1 MKVLVTGGTGFVGA
15 HAVAA
20 LLDAGHEVRLLARRP
35 ERVPATLGAMGLD
48 TAQLDVV
55 EGDMVDADAVSRAV
69 KGMDAV
75 IHSAAVVAALDRK
88 SAEAALDINVTGTKT
103 VLEAAIAEGCD
114 PVVHISSIAAVFTPK
129 VELLTTDL
137 PPVVD
142 AANPYT
148 RSKAIAD
155 QYARD
160 RQAAGDPV
168 VIVYP
173 GGVCGPNVGE
183 LCGDAGEGFA
193 SILSIG
199 FLAVTGG
206 GVNVID
212 ARDLAAV
219 LVAILEPGRG
229 PRRYMV
235 GGTLVSLAEIVRMF
249 RGVTGRRIPAVRTP
263 GALYRGLGALFD
275 AIRRVI
281 PFNTVFTA
289 EGMQLLTLA
298 KDTDDSAV
306 HDELRV
312 TYRNPEQTLEDT
324 LRGLYAAGHLTPKQ
338 AGALAR

>member
-15 HAVAA
+15 HAVKA
-20 LLDAGHEVRLLARRP
+20 LLGAGHEVRLLVRRP
-35 ERVPATLGAMGLD
+35 ERVAPTLGAMGVD
-48 TAQLDVV
+48 TAALDVV
-55 EGDMVDADAVSRAV
+55 EGDMVDTDAVGRAV

-75 IHSAAVVAALDRK
+75 IHAAAVVAALDRK

-103 VLEAAIAEGCD
+103 VLSAALAEGCD
-114 PVVHISSIAAVFTPK
+114 PVVHVSSIAAVFTPR
-129 VELLTTDL
+129 VDLLTADL

-155 QYARD
+155 EFARE

-173 GGVCGPNVGE
+173 GGVCGPNAGE
-183 LCGDAGEGFA
+183 LCGDAAEGFA

-219 LVAILEPGRG
+219 LVATLVPGRG

-235 GGTLVSLAEIVRMF
+235 GGTLVSLAGLVSVF
-249 RGVTGRRIPAVRTP
+249 RRATGRRIPSVRTP

-275 AIRRVI
+275 TIRRVI
-281 PFNTVFTA
+281 PFSTVFTA

-306 HDELRV
+306 HDDLGV
-312 TYRNPEQTLEDT
+312 VYRDPETTLEDT
-324 LRGLYAAGHLTPKQ
+324 LRGLYDAGHLTPKQ